1 MNDNWILIMLGIF
14 KKKTEG
20 KESYHLFSAHTR
32 CEEGLKISLGTHT
45 FLSYLKSISIML
57 LIYIVCFSS

>member
-1 MNDNWILIMLGIF
+1 MNDNLILIMLGIL
-14 KKKTEG
+14 KKTEG